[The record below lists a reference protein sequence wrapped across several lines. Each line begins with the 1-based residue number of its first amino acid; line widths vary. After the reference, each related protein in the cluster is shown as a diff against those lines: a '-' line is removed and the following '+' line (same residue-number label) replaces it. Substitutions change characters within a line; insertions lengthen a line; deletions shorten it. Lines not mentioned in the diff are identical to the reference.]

1 MVTRKNALTLALEKG
16 TLKTRPLGEIE
27 ADQDETLEWAEA
39 IAKHFSVK
47 VRRGRPRKDD
57 VPPVSRSVTVRFP
70 EQEAERI
77 VRVAGRQNLSVS
89 EFIRAA
95 AVLAAS
101 VQLVPKRSK
110 TDSTSASPSLAR
122 RVPGKAPKT
131 GAKR

>member
-89 EFIRAA
+89 EFIRAF
-95 AVLAAS
+95 S
-101 VQLVPKRSK
+101 SCPKDPRRIPHQLLHR
-110 TDSTSASPSLAR
+110 SLAVFPAKLQR
-122 RVPGKAPKT
+122 LGRNGK
-131 GAKR
+131 GQNRS